1 MPSFDECFQKVKTDC
16 FKFIS
21 SQETKKEKFKNKN
34 RMIRSF
40 LIPVCFWIAKKTNKK
55 VPLIIGLAGGQGTG
69 KTTITSIITII
80 LKKYFKLNTFK
91 ISIDDFYK
99 TIKQRTLLSKNKHPL
114 LMTRGVP
121 GTHDIK
127 MMVRFFNKVKSKKF
141 TQIKL
146 PRFDKSVD
154 DRCKKNLWQNIYS
167 RPDVVIFE
175 GWCVGAR
182 PQKVFDLKRTV
193 NLLEK
198 TEDKSL
204 RWRKY
209 VNKQLET
216 KYKKLFNKLDGLIYL
231 KVRNFR
237 LLRKWRL
244 KQEKKLWLKA
254 SNKKNLKIMNKK
266 EVINFMSTYQ
276 RITQHM
282 FNDMPTIS
290 SVIMNLNDKHQINKI
305 KFKN

>member
-1 MPSFDECFQKVKTDC
+1 MLLVNQCFNAVRKDCVKYI
-16 FKFIS
+16 KF
-21 SQETKKEKFKNKN
+21 QETKTEKFKNKN
-34 RMIRSF
+34 RMIKTF
-40 LIPVCFWIAKKTNKK
+40 LIPLCYWIKNKINNRK
-55 VPLIIGLAGGQGTG
+55 PLLIGLSGGQGTG
-69 KTTITSIITII
+69 KTTISSIVSLI
-80 LKKYFKLNTFK
+80 LTKYFKLKVFK

-99 TIKQRTLLSKNKHPL
+99 TRKERISLSKIKHPL
-114 LMTRGVP
+114 LRTRGAP

-127 MMVRFFNKVKSKKF
+127 IIFRFFNKIKSKKF

-146 PRFDKSVD
+146 PRFDKSID
-154 DRCKKNLWQNIYS
+154 DRCKRNLWYNIYS
-167 RPDVVIFE
+167 KPDVVIFE

-182 PQKVFDLKRTV
+182 PQKVFNLKKPV

-204 RWRKY
+204 KWRKH
-209 VNKQLET
+209 VNKQLEI

-231 KVRNFR
+231 KVRNFF

-276 RITQHM
+276 RVTQHM
-282 FNDMPTIS
+282 FNDMPKIS

>member
-1 MPSFDECFQKVKTDC
+1 MQLLDECFLKVKTDC

-21 SQETKKEKFKNKN
+21 SQETKNEKFKNKD

-55 VPLIIGLAGGQGTG
+55 EPLIIGLAGGQGIG
-69 KTTITSIITII
+69 KTTITSIISII
-80 LKKYFKLNTFK
+80 LKKYFKLNVFK

-99 TIKQRTLLSKNKHPL
+99 TRKERISLSKIKHPL
-114 LMTRGVP
+114 LRIRGVP

-127 MMVRFFNKVKSKKF
+127 MIVKFFNKVKSKKF

-154 DRCKKNLWQNIYS
+154 ERCKRNLLYNIYS

-175 GWCVGAR
+175 GWGVGAR
-182 PQKVFDLKRTV
+182 SQKVFDLKKTV

-231 KVRNFR
+231 KVQNFL

-282 FNDMPTIS
+282 FNDMPKIS

-305 KFKN
+305 KFIN

>member
-1 MPSFDECFQKVKTDC
+1 MLLVNQCFNAVYKDCVKYI
-16 FKFIS
+16 KF
-21 SQETKKEKFKNKN
+21 QETKTEKFKNKN
-34 RMIRSF
+34 RMIKAF
-40 LIPVCFWIAKKTNKK
+40 LIPLCYWIKNKINNSK
-55 VPLIIGLAGGQGTG
+55 PLLIGLSGGQGTG
-69 KTTITSIITII
+69 KTTISSIVSLI
-80 LKKYFKLNTFK
+80 LKKYFKLKVFK

-99 TIKQRTLLSKNKHPL
+99 TRKERISLSKIKHSL
-114 LMTRGVP
+114 LRTRGVP

-127 MMVRFFNKVKSKKF
+127 IMLRFFNKVKSKKF

-182 PQKVFDLKRTV
+182 PQKVFDLKKTV

-231 KVRNFR
+231 KVQNFL

-276 RITQHM
+276 RVTQHM
-282 FNDMPTIS
+282 FNDMPKIS

-305 KFKN
+305 KFIN

>member
-1 MPSFDECFQKVKTDC
+1 MLLVNQCFNAVRKDC
-16 FKFIS
+16 FKYIRF
-21 SQETKKEKFKNKN
+21 QETKTEKFKNKN
-34 RMIRSF
+34 LMIKAF
-40 LIPVCFWIAKKTNKK
+40 LIPLCYWIKNKINNRK
-55 VPLIIGLAGGQGTG
+55 PFLIGLSGGQGTG
-69 KTTITSIITII
+69 KTTISSIVSLI
-80 LKKYFKLNTFK
+80 LTKYFKLKVFK

-99 TIKQRTLLSKNKHPL
+99 TRKERISLSKFKHSL
-114 LMTRGVP
+114 LRTRGAP

-127 MMVRFFNKVKSKKF
+127 TIFRFFNKIKSKKF

-146 PRFDKSVD
+146 PRFDKSID
-154 DRCKKNLWQNIYS
+154 DRCKRNLWYNIYS

-182 PQKVFDLKRTV
+182 PQKTFDLKKPV

-204 RWRKY
+204 KWRKY

-231 KVRNFR
+231 KVQNFL

-282 FNDMPTIS
+282 FNDMPKIS

-305 KFKN
+305 KFIN